1 MLSKKEQK
9 RNLKRLEKGDTIKRR
24 LIFLKRYVKKG
35 YTVPKILSMLK
46 ANDLEISKT
55 SLYSNI
61 DYLCVLNGC
70 NSGAKHVKLT
80 VYQKRLI
87 KYNTTVVF
95 AYKLIRYIKS
105 LDVE

>member
-46 ANDLEISKT
+46 ANDLEIFLKH
-55 SLYSNI
+55 
-61 DYLCVLNGC
+61 LCI
-70 NSGAKHVKLT
+70 
-80 VYQKRLI
+80 QILI
-87 KYNTTVVF
+87 IFVF
-95 AYKLIRYIKS
+95 
-105 LDVE
+105 